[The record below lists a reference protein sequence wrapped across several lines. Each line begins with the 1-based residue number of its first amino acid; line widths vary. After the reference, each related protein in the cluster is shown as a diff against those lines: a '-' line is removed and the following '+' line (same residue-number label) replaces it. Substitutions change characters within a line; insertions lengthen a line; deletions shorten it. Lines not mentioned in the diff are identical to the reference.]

1 MLENI
6 IWLIISVVC
15 VSNFRD
21 SQPQD
26 HFTACEIFSFFGKR
40 NVEHYKPLKLFLLF
54 SEINRVIYL

>member
-15 VSNFRD
+15 VSDLRD

-26 HFTACEIFSFFGKR
+26 HFTACEI
-40 NVEHYKPLKLFLLF
+40 LFL
-54 SEINRVIYL
+54 EKEM